1 MCLFLHRHK
10 HSTRRKV
17 LKRVVEVQRRK
28 IRPLPSVLQCRV
40 FKRDQPACI
49 CGSRQGE
56 RPPAK
61 TCSQAWS
68 VLVSLWP
75 CARSKMAQ
83 LPDRFWTLTQHHFRS
98 VLHVASWISQV
109 LRSEVPLY
117 NKLWILRRV
126 DPVGRAIVPPLKPT
140 KVTLFAISWCN
151 SENNISK
158 PIPNTSLVK
167 FEFPHCSRYKT
178 ILSTIVLSQQCCE
191 VYFISLNSSG
201 ADTRL
206 DYQILLKSPP
216 PLTLLGGSTPG
227 SAQDPRI
234 WWQVR
239 NAAARAASERHRSK
253 KRSEQQLVSKRIHVR
268 VADGNREVFGVVFKI
283 KVRC

>member
-216 PLTLLGGSTPG
+216 PPNVTRWIHPWFCARPTNMVTGAERCGASSKWKAPEQE
-227 SAQDPRI
+227 AQRT
-234 WWQVR
+234 
-239 NAAARAASERHRSK
+239 AAGLKANTRSRRGWESRGF
-253 KRSEQQLVSKRIHVR
+253 RS
-268 VADGNREVFGVVFKI
+268 GF
-283 KVRC
+283 